1 MRIQYTLAVLSL
13 FAVSIAAADDQ
24 PPVPVPDAPP
34 AAEAPAHD
42 AGPAPIAL
50 FPCVKVEDT
59 DNIHPCAVP
68 IIVSV
73 ADPCNP
79 CCGCRY
85 VQICVPPDCCP
96 EIKTSRN
103 GRKVEYDYGEYE
115 VDIKSKKDVVVIN
128 YDD

>member
-1 MRIQYTLAVLSL
+1 MRIKFTLAALSL
-13 FAVSIAAADDQ
+13 FAVNFAAADDQ
-24 PPVPVPDAPP
+24 PPVPVPDAP
-34 AAEAPAHD
+34 ESSTHEV
-42 AGPAPIAL
+42 GPAPIAL
-50 FPCVKVEDT
+50 YPCVKVEDA

-79 CCGCRY
+79 CCGCRH

-96 EIKTSRN
+96 KIKTN
-103 GRKVEYDYGEYE
+103 KDGTKVEYDYGEYE
-115 VDIKSKKDVVVIN
+115 VDIKAKRDVVIVN